1 MLISNTDDHL
11 RNHGFLYEDHR
22 GWCLSPAYDLNPVP
36 TDIRPRVLSTSIA
49 AHDPT
54 ASLDLALETAGH
66 YRLGLQE
73 ARTIAKD
80 AANAVAQW
88 GTVARGFGAARQDIN
103 RMASAFEHA
112 DLDAARR
119 L

>member
-1 MLISNTDDHL
+1 
-11 RNHGFLYEDHR
+11 YEDHR
-22 GWCLSPAYDLNPVP
+22 GWRLSPAYDLNPVP

-54 ASLDLALETAGH
+54 ASLDLALETAEH
-66 YRLGLQE
+66 YRLGLND
-73 ARTIAKD
+73 ARTIAKEVS
-80 AANAVAQW
+80 NTVGQW
-88 GTVARGFGAARQDIN
+88 RTVARGLGAVRHDID